1 MSSQPSISDAEWE
14 VMKILWA
21 KSPATAEQVVELLAP
36 KTDWKPKTVMTL
48 LNRLVKKQA
57 AGYEKK
63 GRAFHYFPLVKEADC
78 VRAESRSFLQ
88 RVFDGAVTPMLA
100 QFLQEAK
107 LSKTDIEELK
117 QILDKKNSRS

>member
-1 MSSQPSISDAEWE
+1 MSTQPSISDAEWE
-14 VMKILWA
+14 VMKVLWGE
-21 KSPATAEQVVELLAP
+21 SPATAEKVVGVLSP
-36 KTDWKPKTVMTL
+36 KTGWKPKTVMTL

-63 GRAFHYFPLVKEADC
+63 GRAFHYFPLVKEAEC

-88 RVFDGAVTPMLA
+88 RVFGGAVTPMLA

-107 LSKTDIEELK
+107 LSKSDIEELK
-117 QILDKKNSRS
+117 QILEKKK